1 MNGFNLVALCL
12 LTIQVVLLFNV
23 MSLQSKCLNSK
34 SSSITI
40 LPGSFNTERQTM
52 HKISSGGIVTPAASL
67 NDIPGIE
74 DFTIKPKAVTFLDK
88 LNSEMMETSIDDGV
102 SADTELNNEKGRIG
116 VYHDSSVFDSKKR
129 TNKQDINNYRERLQ
143 ANRVEDL
150 DPIIDF
156 TDFAE
161 LTDALGVDPD
171 EDLANADPTIDSS
184 AIQYILHETKN
195 NLRY

>member
-23 MSLQSKCLNSK
+23 MTLQSKCLN
-34 SSSITI
+34 
-40 LPGSFNTERQTM
+40 TERQTM
-52 HKISSGGIVTPAASL
+52 YKISSGGIITPAASL

-102 SADTELNNEKGRIG
+102 SANTELNNEKSRIG
-116 VYHDSSVFDSKKR
+116 VYHDSSVYDSNKR
-129 TNKQDINNYRERLQ
+129 TKGQDINNYRERLQ

-150 DPIIDF
+150 DPIIDIA
-156 TDFAE
+156 DFADR
-161 LTDALGVDPD
+161 TDALGEDPD
-171 EDLANADPTIDSS
+171 EDLTDADPTIDNS